1 MARNFLGKKA
11 AVSVIIDGRAIDNL
25 GQDVP
30 ITVTF
35 PDTQSAMVMGLNGF
49 MGKTGNTT
57 LCELTIGLLPNSDG
71 NDILFDIYANQRGV
85 LGELFDISIV
95 SDVNENLEF
104 QQCLI
109 KQAAELAIGGDDIT
123 NRDWVFNV
131 GIFVPDGALF
141 PGAT

>member
-30 ITVTF
+30 ITATF
-35 PDTQSAMVMGLNGF
+35 PDNQSSMVMGLNGF
-49 MGKTGNTT
+49 MPKTGNTT
-57 LCELTIGLLPNSDG
+57 LCELTIGLLPNSEG

-85 LGELFDISIV
+85 LGELFDISII

-104 QQCLI
+104 KQCLI
-109 KQAAELAIGGDDIT
+109 KQVAELAIGGDDIT
-123 NRDWVFNV
+123 NREWVFNV
-131 GIFVPDGALF
+131 GIFVPDL
-141 PGAT
+141 